1 MWGAGTRVG
10 AGQVHRV
17 IAARLAVPCFPAAP
31 GCLGWHRAKATARNL
46 LLPRQQTEGGGAAA
60 RASGGGLMGLEKA
73 QGCSPA

>member
-10 AGQVHRV
+10 AGQVHRG

-46 LLPRQQTEGGGAAA
+46 LLPRQQTEGGGQRPGPLVA
-60 RASGGGLMGLEKA
+60 G
-73 QGCSPA
+73 